1 MITEADVKVDK
12 LLEEVE
18 ALKRMQKLKEEATY
32 VHLIRVIKT
41 ILALWF
47 LTIAIFIAGIVWYLS
62 LFEYEIAQE
71 ESFTQS
77 VGEGNAN
84 ILNGNGS
91 EINNGNG

>member
-12 LLEEVE
+12 LHEEVE
-18 ALKRMQKLKEEATY
+18 ALKHMQKLKEEATY

-41 ILALWF
+41 ILILWF
-47 LTIAIFIAGIVWYLS
+47 LTIAVFVGGIVWYLS
-62 LFEYEIAQE
+62 QFDYEIIEE

>member
-1 MITEADVKVDK
+1 MITEADVKVEK
-12 LLEEVE
+12 LNEEVE
-18 ALKRMQKLKEEATY
+18 ALKHMQKLKEEATY

-41 ILALWF
+41 ILILWF
-47 LTIAIFIAGIVWYLS
+47 LTIAVFIAGIVWYLS
-62 LFEYEIAQE
+62 QFNYEIIEE